1 MEKPHYPDDYK
12 SILEIIHKDANES
25 VKNFYEN
32 INLINTRLAVIIGFD
47 ASFVAFLSKIP
58 SKNIFYLTGLSESDK
73 INYSIYSQQITAFL
87 TEAINRCF
95 LTPKSLIGSFLII
108 SLFSATLGLQA
119 KPNQVWLLPANML
132 VQANTTIEEFTIGII
147 NDRQEV
153 IINLEKVADE
163 KAKALNKALLF
174 LGTAAI
180 IAIVFIIF
188 DNSVTKWN

>member
-58 SKNIFYLTGLSESDK
+58 SKNIFYLTSLSESDK